1 MGFSSSILFMSRST
15 QLFKNLKQSPHGEGY
30 EQRASGVRHDFFAQI
45 VTNQIPGQ
53 NR

>member
-15 QLFKNLKQSPHGEGY
+15 QLFKNLEQSPHGEGY
-30 EQRASGVRHDFFAQI
+30 EQRASGVRHDYFAQI